1 MTVTGRGARMRRP
14 SPRNKQGLH
23 GRTVVITRPAGTAS
37 ALARRVRA
45 LGGVPL
51 LLPGLALRGV
61 ADAATARTGLRS
73 ALAAELIVFTS
84 PAAVRYAAAL
94 LPLQTAATVLAVGQ
108 GTARALRRHG
118 IAAPLA
124 PRRQDSEGLL
134 EHPALHALRGRRVAL
149 IGASGGRGVLR
160 EQLAARGAQLHELHV
175 YRRAMS
181 MRCCSCRPRRRC
193 CCPAPRRCTTCS
205 NCCRQWRGHACARR
219 PQWSAANGWPPPRV
233 RRVSSA
239 SPRPPRRCRRICW
252 PRPCRRTERLS
263 HPLAT
268 NAAVWAAS
276 MRA

>member
-1 MTVTGRGARMRRP
+1 MTVAGRGARMQRQ
-14 SPRNKQGLH
+14 SPRDKQDLH

-51 LLPGLALRGV
+51 LLPGLALRGA
-61 ADAATARTGLRS
+61 ADAAAARAGLRA
-73 ALAAELIVFTS
+73 ALTSELIVFTS

-94 LPLQTAATVLAVGQ
+94 SPLQTAATVLAVGQ

-149 IGASGGRGVLR
+149 IGAPGGRGVLR

-175 YRRAMS
+175 YRRVPPRLDRRHVDALLPLPASSQVLLSSAEALHNLQQLLPPAAWTRLCAATAVVSSERLAAAARAAGFQRIATAASALSADLLAAAMS
-181 MRCCSCRPRRRC
+181 
-193 CCPAPRRCTTCS
+193 A
-205 NCCRQWRGHACARR
+205 H
-219 PQWSAANGWPPPRV
+219 
-233 RRVSSA
+233 
-239 SPRPPRRCRRICW
+239 
-252 PRPCRRTERLS
+252 
-263 HPLAT
+263 
-268 NAAVWAAS
+268 
-276 MRA
+276 